1 MFVKSAP
8 LMIGH
13 MQEDRDQIR
22 GAAERYEGP
31 IASSLVAAWNAPGA
45 ADGHFEPPNLAHDL
59 LQCRGE
65 AANLMLD
72 QIGQEIGQKIGQKI
86 GHVRKDLRVTFG
98 FGGPAAFTNEQ
109 AAANAAQFVR
119 EIGNDTRTTLNAILS
134 QGIAAG
140 LPPAATAR
148 TLRESVGLTI
158 AQAAAVQNY
167 RRLLE
172 SGNIEA
178 LRRAL
183 RDKRFDVAPAQLV
196 NLTTDQIDQRVDA
209 YRQRYLG
216 YRATTIARYET
227 LAAANGGAVNSIVNS
242 VASGALPPTTRIRWM
257 IAHDERTCPRCRS
270 IVDLQPSGVQIGQP
284 FHWAYNGRSGEI
296 MFAPLHT
303 DCRCTTTF
311 RVMR

>member
-1 MFVKSAP
+1 MPFIKTPP
-8 LMIGH
+8 LMLGH
-13 MQEDRDQIR
+13 MQEERDGTR
-22 GAAERYEGP
+22 AAAERFAP
-31 IASSLVAAWNAPGA
+31 TIAEQLLAAWNAPGA
-45 ADGHFEPPNLAHDL
+45 ADGHFDPPNIAHAL
-59 LQCRGE
+59 LQCRAE

-72 QIGQEIGQKIGQKI
+72 QIGQETGQ
-86 GHVRKDLRVTFG
+86 VRKDLRVTFG

-119 EIGNDTRTTLNAILS
+119 EIGNDTRTTLNGVLS

-172 SGNIEA
+172 SGNVEA
-178 LRRAL
+178 LKRAL
-183 RDKRFDVAPAQLV
+183 RDKRFDVGPAQLA
-196 NLTTDQIDQRVDA
+196 NLTSEQIDARVNA
-209 YRQRYLG
+209 YRQRYLS

-227 LAAANGGAVNSIVNS
+227 LAAANGGAVNSI
-242 VASGALPPTTRIRWM
+242 ASAVGAGVLPPHTRVGWM

-270 IVDLQPSGVQIGQP
+270 IVDIQPNGVEMGQP
-284 FHWAYNGRSGEI
+284 FHWAYNGRSGTI
-296 MFAPLHT
+296 MSAPLHPS
-303 DCRCTTTF
+303 CRCTNTF